1 MKIIHTSDWHIGHK
15 LYGNDRTDEHR
26 LFLNWLVH
34 TIKNENVDV
43 LLVCGDIFD
52 VAYPANQ
59 ALRTYYEF
67 LKEMVAT
74 PCRHIIIT
82 GGNHDSIGTLEAP
95 REILKVLNV
104 TVIGGAPE
112 NSEEQIIE
120 LSNRDG
126 QTEAVVCA
134 VPFLRDKDIRTPVA
148 GETSTQRIRA
158 TKQGIVDYYH
168 NLATKVAPFNETGVP
183 LIATGHLYMQGSQ
196 LSDSERDVQL
206 GNQAGVE
213 AAKFPKTFDYY
224 ALGHIHRAQTISQN
238 PDVVYS
244 GSPIALSFSEQHN
257 KKSVRLIQIAGN
269 RLSHE
274 LIAIPPFRQLKSI
287 KGGFSKAKEQFENL
301 QPASLLPDWVELLI
315 EEEEYDAL
323 LPGEADR
330 FVEESGQSNKK
341 LQILRHTIKFAN
353 RNIEKYLFEDTGA
366 SLSEMKAGE
375 VFQKLLDQNDASG
388 KSELMNTFNELLE
401 IVHHQENVQP

>member
-1 MKIIHTSDWHIGHK
+1 MKIIHTSDWHIGQK
-15 LYGNDRTDEHR
+15 LYGNDRSDEHR
-26 LFLNWLVH
+26 LFLNWLVQ
-34 TIKNENVDV
+34 TIKKENIDA

-67 LKEMVAT
+67 LKDLVAT
-74 PCRHIIIT
+74 PCRQIIIT

-112 NSEEQIIE
+112 NDLEQIIE
-120 LSNRDG
+120 LKNRDG
-126 QTEAVVCA
+126 QTKAVVCA

-148 GETSTQRIRA
+148 GETSKDRVRA

-168 NLATKVAPFNETGVP
+168 NLAIKVAPLKKTGIPV
-183 LIATGHLYMQGSQ
+183 IAMGHLYIQESQ
-196 LSDSERDVQL
+196 LSDSEREVQL

-213 AAKFPKTFDYY
+213 ADKFPKAFDYY
-224 ALGHIHRAQTISQN
+224 ALGHIHRAQTISRK
-238 PDVVYS
+238 PDVIYS

-257 KKSVRLIQIAGN
+257 KKSVRLLRVDDN
-269 RLSHE
+269 SLSHDV
-274 LIAIPPFRQLKSI
+274 IAIPPFRKLKSI
-287 KGGFSKAKEQFENL
+287 KGKFGEVKEQFKNL
-301 QPASLLPDWVELLI
+301 QPDSPLPDWVELLI
-315 EEEEYDAL
+315 TEEEYDAL
-323 LPGEADR
+323 LPGAADR
-330 FVEESGQSNKK
+330 FVEDAEQNSKV
-341 LQILRHTIKFAN
+341 QILRHTITFAN

-375 VFQKLLDQNDASG
+375 MFRKLLDQTDASG

-401 IVHHQENVQP
+401 IVHHRENLQS